1 MDRVV
6 SDPDEHPENTFRI
19 HEAMEVKLSI
29 F

>member
-1 MDRVV
+1 MALVYA
-6 SDPDEHPENTFRI
+6 DPDEHPENTFRV